1 MAPEAV
7 LRDMGLYYTRRHIME
22 FRYTGDPQNGT
33 ELRALPAPYPL
44 SIDTLP
50 GHVHLSC
57 AVPAQLHMTQGSHHS
72 DSLDNSDLASASWI
86 TCHDPAGH
94 DSP

>member
-1 MAPEAV
+1 MVPEAV

-22 FRYTGDPQNGT
+22 FRYTRDPQNGT
-33 ELRALPAPYPL
+33 ELRALPAPYL
-44 SIDTLP
+44 SMDTLP

-57 AVPAQLHMTQGSHHS
+57 AVHAHLHMTQGPHHS
-72 DSLDNSDLASASWI
+72 VSLDNSDLESASCI
-86 TCHDPAGH
+86 TCHDPTGH